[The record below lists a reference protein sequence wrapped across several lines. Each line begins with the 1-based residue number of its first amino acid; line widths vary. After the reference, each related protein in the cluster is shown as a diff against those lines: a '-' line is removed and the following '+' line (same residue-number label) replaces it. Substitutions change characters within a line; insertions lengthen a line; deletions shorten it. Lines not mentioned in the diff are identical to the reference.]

1 MKTTIERVIFLQSIE
16 LFADIPSEQLVQIAG
31 MTEYFTLSEGEVF
44 FRKGDKSQHLFLLID
59 GDVEITR
66 NGDKNKKFSG
76 PEALGVWGF
85 FDDGERL
92 MTITC
97 TNECQL
103 LRIDRLDFFDMLEDR
118 VHLTRGL
125 LKYFVKRIRKLIEVS
140 DEVI

>member
-1 MKTTIERVIFLQSIE
+1 MNTTIERVIFLQSIE
-16 LFADIPSEQLVQIAG
+16 LFADIPSEQLLQIAG
-31 MTEYFTLSEGEVF
+31 MTEYLTLSEREVL

-59 GDVEITR
+59 GNVEITR
-66 NGDKNKKFSG
+66 NGKKNKEFNG

-103 LRIDRLDFFDMLEDR
+103 LRINRLDFFDMLEDR

>member
-1 MKTTIERVIFLQSIE
+1 
-16 LFADIPSEQLVQIAG
+16 
-31 MTEYFTLSEGEVF
+31 
-44 FRKGDKSQHLFLLID
+44 LLID
-59 GDVEITR
+59 GNVEITR
-66 NGDKNKKFSG
+66 NGKKNKEFNG

-103 LRIDRLDFFDMLEDR
+103 LRINRLDFFDMLEDR